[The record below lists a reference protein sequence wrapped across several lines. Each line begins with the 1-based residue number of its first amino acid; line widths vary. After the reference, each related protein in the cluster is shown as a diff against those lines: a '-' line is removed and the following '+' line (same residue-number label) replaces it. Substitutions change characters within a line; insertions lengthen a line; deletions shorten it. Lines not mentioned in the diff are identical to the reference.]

1 MVIQLTFSIL
11 KFSCIE
17 TIFGAYNFLVKG
29 LTIYS
34 VLFFSFC
41 KKTFDFEAISSFYF
55 VSVCIFFM
63 LESCF
68 THSYL
73 IFICIFIFG
82 WFLFLRSWLTWMVYP
97 KVHFLHIILCLV
109 MIHLWHLD
117 LWPSLTWMQICQV
130 RLFLVGY
137 ISTLSPLHLVID
149 ITQCNN

>member
-1 MVIQLTFSIL
+1 MYGYTVNFQYFEIFLYRNNIWCLQLYCKRFD
-11 KFSCIE
+11 
-17 TIFGAYNFLVKG
+17 
-29 LTIYS
+29 
-34 VLFFSFC
+34 C

-63 LESCF
+63 FLESCF

-82 WFLFLRSWLTWMVYP
+82 WFLFLRSWPTWMVYP